1 MIRSGA
7 VLAVVSVLTGCA
19 VCCVARAADTAI
31 SKVMGSIDIG
41 AGEHSGDVSTVN
53 GSIHIGENAVV
64 GRADTVN
71 GSISVERHATAA
83 KLMTVNGTIHLKE
96 AVRVTGSVQAVNGA
110 VTVADGAD
118 VAGTLSNVNGAI
130 RVAAAHVAGLIDTV
144 TGDIEI
150 GPNAHV
156 DGGLHVE
163 RDTGSFHIWF
173 WSEDSP
179 RVVVGP
185 GSVVGG
191 TLKFERKVNLYVSDR
206 ATIGRV
212 EGATAVRFSGDRPPG

>member
-1 MIRSGA
+1 MIGSRA
-7 VLAVVSVLTGCA
+7 VLAVVSVLGGCA
-19 VCCVARAADTAI
+19 ACCVARAADTSI

-41 AGEHSGDVSTVN
+41 AEQHSGDVSTVN

-64 GRADTVN
+64 GRANTVN
-71 GSISVERHATAA
+71 GSISAERHATAA
-83 KLMTVNGTIHLKE
+83 TLVTVNGSIHLKE
-96 AVRVTGSVQAVNGA
+96 AVRVTGTVQAVNGA

-118 VAGTLSNVNGAI
+118 VGGTLGNVNGPI
-130 RVAAAHVAGLIDTV
+130 RVAAAHVGGLIDTA

-156 DGGLHVE
+156 DGGIHVE
-163 RDTGSFHIWF
+163 KDTGWFHIWF
-173 WSEDSP
+173 WSEDTP
-179 RVVVGP
+179 RVVIAP

-191 TLKFERKVNLYVSDR
+191 TLSFERKVNLYVSDR

-212 EGATAVRFSGDRPPG
+212 AGATAVRFSGDRPSR